1 MNTPLDSQSI
11 LIVDDHSAN
20 RRVLYELFKDTHRI
34 ILAKNGPMGL
44 ALAQKHQPD
53 LILLDVVMP
62 EVNGYEVMAGLKA
75 EPSTRDI
82 PVIFI
87 TALEDQSYEE
97 RGLLLGAADYIIKPF
112 YPPIV
117 RARVNNHLQWVR
129 QRRLLERF
137 ALLDPLTELPNRRR
151 LEETLQ
157 ANYAPGTEVA
167 LAVLDVDHFKQ
178 FNDRYGHAAG
188 DRALQALARVLR
200 EQQQQEHELMVRFG
214 GEEFVIWLPNC
225 GRSGAELRCQQI
237 RQAVEK
243 LSIAHV
249 EGKLSFSVSVGGVS
263 ARIGEGGRIAEDL
276 FETADGQLYLAKSQ
290 GRNRVHWCELRGD

>member
-1 MNTPLDSQSI
+1 MSAPQQQI

-20 RRVLYELFKDTHRI
+20 RRVLYELFKDNYRI
-34 ILAKNGPMGL
+34 ILAKNGPMAL
-44 ALAQKHQPD
+44 ALAQKHLPD

-62 EVNGYEVMAGLKA
+62 EVNGYEVMSGLKA
-75 EPSTRDI
+75 EPATRDI

-117 RARVNNHLQWVR
+117 RARVNNHMQWVR
-129 QRRLLERF
+129 QRHLLERF

-151 LEETLQ
+151 LEDTLK
-157 ANYAPGTEVA
+157 AKHAPGSSVS

-188 DRALQALARVLR
+188 DRALQALAGALHEVKQN
-200 EQQQQEHELMVRFG
+200 EGELMARFG
-214 GEEFVIWLPNC
+214 GEEFVIWLPQC
-225 GRSGAELRCQQI
+225 DRAQASRRCEELRL
-237 RQAVEK
+237 AVSK
-243 LSIAHV
+243 LRIPHV
-249 EGKLSFSVSVGGVS
+249 EGKLKISCSIGGVS
-263 ARIGEGGRIAEDL
+263 AVIGHSGGVPDDL

-290 GRNRVHWCELRGD
+290 GRDRVHWSELSGC